1 MPRIQFNCE
10 SSDKWYEETG
20 EGTSTFDICNKCLQV
35 DSKVLLIKLG
45 GLYNGEPQP
54 SDDEQLTHDDIGVN
68 NPSLHEGEDVF
79 CECCD
84 SQLYINHN
92 Y

>member
-1 MPRIQFNCE
+1 MPRIAFDCD

-20 EGTSTFDICNKCLQV
+20 EGTSTFDVCTRCFQF
-35 DSKVLLIKLG
+35 DSKVLLKKLG
-45 GLYNGEPQP
+45 GLYQGEPQP
-54 SDDEQLTHDDIGVN
+54 SDDEELTHDDIGVD

-84 SQLYINHN
+84 RQLYINHN